1 MKPLFIKGH
10 INGRPVGRM
19 MVAGGAS
26 NNIMLTLMFE
36 KLGHREEELKQTN
49 LSLSGVLGEPAEARG
64 MLSAE
69 LIVGS
74 KTLLTVFFV
83 VEVRGRYNILLR
95 GDWIHANE
103 CVLSTLHQCVI
114 QWVGDQA
121 EVVDV
126 DEGACIAMT
135 ESQVDVQGGLMRC
148 RTGRH
153 LSEYDY
159 VSTGRDGF
167 VPISVKP
174 MRSTTR
180 LNNSA

>member
-49 LSLSGVLGEPAEARG
+49 LSLSGFSGEPAEAHG

-95 GDWIHANE
+95 GD
-103 CVLSTLHQCVI
+103 
-114 QWVGDQA
+114 
-121 EVVDV
+121 
-126 DEGACIAMT
+126 
-135 ESQVDVQGGLMRC
+135 
-148 RTGRH
+148 
-153 LSEYDY
+153 
-159 VSTGRDGF
+159 
-167 VPISVKP
+167 
-174 MRSTTR
+174 
-180 LNNSA
+180 